1 MLLGEHMYC
10 VAVTFTMTEQAE
22 QQICIKFCVKFEH
35 SSVETIQLIL
45 KATAKGNWW
54 FIMTTH
60 PLMHHILCSFF
71 DKTSDHPGDSAP
83 LQPRFGT
90 LWLLAFPKTKIT
102 FERREISDYWWDS
115 GKYDRAAD
123 SNWEN
128 CVRSQGAYFEGDWGI
143 IVSCTMFLVSSSK
156 KCPYISYH
164 MTGYLLDRPHTSW
177 SICPRNA
184 MCKFWSLPSECHD
197 GWS

>member
-1 MLLGEHMYC
+1 MLTVFLIGKVWSIISVPLWAKQLVRSTTSMFFIRWEMQC
-10 VAVTFTMTEQAE
+10 NENG
-22 QQICIKFCVKFEH
+22 H
-35 SSVETIQLIL
+35 SYGKLVIGS
-45 KATAKGNWW
+45 
-54 FIMTTH
+54 FIMTMC
-60 PLMHHILCSFF
+60 LVMHHILCSFF

-143 IVSCTMFLVSSSK
+143 IVLCTMFHVSCILFNTCFYFSE
-156 KCPYISYH
+156 Y
-164 MTGYLLDRPHTSW
+164 MTGYFLDIPCTSGGFDE
-177 SICPRNA
+177 
-184 MCKFWSLPSECHD
+184 K
-197 GWS
+197 